1 MCEHDRAWVYLR
13 LCKVVYDL
21 SRAGLEC
28 EMTMVWRWD
37 GVGEI
42 LRGGVQV
49 HTSLK
54 KKKMLMIRL
63 PQDEEDVCVNL
74 KILGNKWKVEKMAS
88 RNFFPW
94 GLSNKSVTLN
104 QYFLPKLSLVNVTVA
119 PRYMTTPVLF
129 LTWGTWSL
137 TGRMIILTVAGFDSL
152 SPARAT
158 RVKLSLPLSLPSW
171 IYWEIETSK

>member
-1 MCEHDRAWVYLR
+1 
-13 LCKVVYDL
+13 
-21 SRAGLEC
+21 
-28 EMTMVWRWD
+28 
-37 GVGEI
+37 
-42 LRGGVQV
+42 
-49 HTSLK
+49 
-54 KKKMLMIRL
+54 MIRL

-129 LTWGTWSL
+129 LT
-137 TGRMIILTVAGFDSL
+137 
-152 SPARAT
+152 
-158 RVKLSLPLSLPSW
+158 
-171 IYWEIETSK
+171 